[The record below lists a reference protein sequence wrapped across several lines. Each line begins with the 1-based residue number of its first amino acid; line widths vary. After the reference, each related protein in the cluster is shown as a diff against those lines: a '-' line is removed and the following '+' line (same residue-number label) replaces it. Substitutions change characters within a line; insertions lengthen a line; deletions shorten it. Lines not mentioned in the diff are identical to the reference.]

1 MSRNAKRR
9 SVPFESAAAEL
20 HASDEDLNSDEEEA
34 AEHRG
39 RENQEKNE
47 DDHTTIED
55 QRLLW
60 ATKFLAK
67 EGSGA
72 LGTNDE
78 GDDDQGN
85 GEDGDESD
93 VKGAL
98 GTDSLKRARLVA
110 TGGFCRRIA
119 DSLLPHASELAKG
132 MNPCRT
138 RDSES
143 ASSLEGA
150 SSLPQEAQYQWMTG
164 HQLPLTCVCLS
175 PDDRHAFTGGKDNAL
190 IQYDLE
196 TAKRVGYLRR
206 AWKRAG
212 NDSGGEVGGTKARHG
227 EVLCVGVSGD
237 GRLLASGGR
246 DKLVHLY
253 DLRALQAVDVVNLEG
268 TSVGG
273 GMSHTSTGGRGTRAF
288 ELRSFRG
295 HKDAVTGVA
304 FQQGGGGAASQVTGA
319 QTLFSASS
327 DRTLKLWNAKDMG
340 FLDTLYGH
348 QNEVNGLDVLRRE
361 VAVTAGRDCSARLW
375 KWGEDKQLVF
385 RGPSS
390 SSSIECTRML
400 SEDTFVTGDDSGR
413 LAIWSH
419 LKKKPAMTVE
429 ATIAPIPV
437 VGSTHSELPWISS
450 LSSVRGA
457 DLVASGSCD
466 GFVRLWKASGVNG
479 GQRSLTAVA
488 ALPVP
493 GFVNGLAFSRDGK
506 LLLAATGQEHR
517 LGRWSRI
524 QGGGARNGLAVVA
537 LPVPTATP
545 ERGD

>member
-1 MSRNAKRR
+1 MRIGELGISEKIKKLQKETQCLATQRFVQYYYFPSTFNSVFPCQRQRR

-253 DLRALQAVDVVNLEG
+253 DLRALQV
-268 TSVGG
+268 
-273 GMSHTSTGGRGTRAF
+273 
-288 ELRSFRG
+288 
-295 HKDAVTGVA
+295 
-304 FQQGGGGAASQVTGA
+304 
-319 QTLFSASS
+319 
-327 DRTLKLWNAKDMG
+327 
-340 FLDTLYGH
+340 
-348 QNEVNGLDVLRRE
+348 
-361 VAVTAGRDCSARLW
+361 
-375 KWGEDKQLVF
+375 
-385 RGPSS
+385 
-390 SSSIECTRML
+390 
-400 SEDTFVTGDDSGR
+400 
-413 LAIWSH
+413 
-419 LKKKPAMTVE
+419 
-429 ATIAPIPV
+429 
-437 VGSTHSELPWISS
+437 
-450 LSSVRGA
+450 
-457 DLVASGSCD
+457 
-466 GFVRLWKASGVNG
+466 
-479 GQRSLTAVA
+479 
-488 ALPVP
+488 
-493 GFVNGLAFSRDGK
+493 
-506 LLLAATGQEHR
+506 GQEY
-517 LGRWSRI
+517 
-524 QGGGARNGLAVVA
+524 
-537 LPVPTATP
+537 
-545 ERGD
+545 